1 MIDSFAE
8 SYVSMIIMRKVKIPG
23 KDHFLHE
30 NQTWSRALDFYLQ
43 ENSYLKTRL
52 SQVVDRNTDSEF
64 VSRAEQFQNSFIQH
78 DEFIR
83 DLKKDVSDLGQL
95 LQKSLAGLQTD
106 ENRLFQ
112 KHRKLRNEVEH
123 FEKKFGEAKSQFNQ
137 YLINYA

>member
-1 MIDSFAE
+1 MKATEHTGI
-8 SYVSMIIMRKVKIPG
+8 
-23 KDHFLHE
+23 DHFLYE
-30 NQTWSRALDFYLQ
+30 TLSLERALDFYLQ

-64 VSRAEQFQNSFIQH
+64 VSRAEQFQNNFIQN

-83 DLKKDVSDLGQL
+83 DLKKDVLDLGQL

-112 KHRKLRNEVEH
+112 KHKKLRNEVEH